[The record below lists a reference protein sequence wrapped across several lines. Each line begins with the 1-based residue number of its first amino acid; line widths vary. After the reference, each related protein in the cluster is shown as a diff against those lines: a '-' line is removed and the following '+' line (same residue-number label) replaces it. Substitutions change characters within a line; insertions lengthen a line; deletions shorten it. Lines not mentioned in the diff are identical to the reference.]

1 MTCIRDL
8 LSVKRDLR
16 RRNREADLCVGGG
29 GSFCFVGVSVPLYC
43 SRGGDGDCAGQRV
56 AGVFPPTDLA
66 AMGGRGFRV

>member
-1 MTCIRDL
+1 VL
-8 LSVKRDLR
+8 
-16 RRNREADLCVGGG
+16 GGG